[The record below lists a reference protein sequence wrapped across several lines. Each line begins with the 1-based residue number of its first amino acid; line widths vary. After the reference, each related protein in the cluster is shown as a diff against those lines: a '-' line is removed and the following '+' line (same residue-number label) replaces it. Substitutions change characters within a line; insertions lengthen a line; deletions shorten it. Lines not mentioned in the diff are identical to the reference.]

1 MNRDETYDC
10 VALLDHFGD
19 HASILGLTVREVDL
33 LNLMKRHLI
42 LGRLYDEDTGS
53 KEQLRALRE
62 VVGRKS
68 VS

>member
-10 VALLDHFGD
+10 IALLDHFGD

-53 KEQLRALRE
+53 KEQLRVLRE